1 VTPGICFAGH
11 SRSWEQLLDLTRRAE
26 AAGYAAVFVD
36 GDVSVMDSRGD
47 ADVLEGWTVTTALLM
62 HTQHIPIGS
71 IRVAPQWNAA
81 RLAQAT
87 ATLERIAPGRL
98 RFLIGTGDQRADPRF
113 GFPALRGGE
122 RVALLDET
130 LDAVRAL
137 WRGETVTREGRF
149 VRLDRAR
156 VRPTPPT
163 GRPRVAVAAARPRAL
178 AVVARHGDVWDVNLP
193 PVRHRV
199 AEAGRHLEAACEALG
214 RDPRSLGRSM
224 LLFTRPGRDP
234 SDPALADEFLA
245 GNPWFGT
252 LPAHELPECVI
263 AGTPADCARRV
274 ADLARELHLDLPVI
288 DCSWLPYDA
297 ARRILDAM
305 APAENHFDS
314 GG

>member
-1 VTPGICFAGH
+1 MTPGICFAGH
-11 SRSWEQLLDLTRRAE
+11 SRSYEQLLDLTRQAE

-47 ADVLEGWTVTTALLM
+47 GDVLDGWTVTTALLM
-62 HTQHIPIGS
+62 HTERIQIGS

-87 ATLERIAPGRL
+87 ATLERLAPGRL

-113 GFPALRGGE
+113 GFPTLRGGE
-122 RVALLDET
+122 RVALLEET

-137 WRGETVTREGRF
+137 WRGETVTRDGRF
-149 VRLDRAR
+149 VQLDRAR
-156 VRPTPPT
+156 VRPTPPA

-199 AEAGRHLEAACEALG
+199 AAAERHLEAACEEAG
-214 RDPRSLGRSM
+214 RDPESLGRSM
-224 LLFTRPGRDP
+224 LLFTRPGRNP
-234 SDPALADEFLA
+234 ADPALGDEFLA
-245 GNPWFGT
+245 CNPWFRQ

-263 AGTPADCARRV
+263 AGAPADCARRI
-274 ADLARELHLDLPVI
+274 ADLARELRLELPVI
-288 DCSWLPYDA
+288 DCSWLSHDA

-305 APAENHFDS
+305 APTESHFDS
-314 GG
+314 GS